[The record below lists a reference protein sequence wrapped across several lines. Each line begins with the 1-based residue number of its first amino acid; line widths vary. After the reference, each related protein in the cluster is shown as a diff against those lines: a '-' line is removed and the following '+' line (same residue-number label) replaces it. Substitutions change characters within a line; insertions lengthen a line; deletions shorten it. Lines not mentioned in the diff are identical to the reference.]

1 MCRHPL
7 GVTEAPAK
15 QLPLFMEDAPRW
27 RILGGQGQGTLVD
40 LIRETFGPEPVQ
52 PPPPPRPV
60 PNPRVINIGDGVQ
73 VSEDDVVLVMQ
84 HANVTR
90 GEAIRALRRYD
101 GDIVNA
107 ILMLTNPDEVVP
119 RVPAV
124 RDPMRTESEDQATA
138 WFLQQMFGD
147 SGGYHW
153 NSYSDMKFRMRN
165 GMRGQD
171 YWTHLDFN
179 EIPRERDGYNSA

>member
-15 QLPLFMEDAPRW
+15 QLVERHDIVSRW
-27 RILGGQGQGTLVD
+27 MINIETEGQGD
-40 LIRETFGPEPVQ
+40 LIQEAFGPEPVQ

-107 ILMLTNPDEVVP
+107 ILMLTSPDEVTP
-119 RVPAV
+119 RPPRAP
-124 RDPMRTESEDQATA
+124 RDPMRMESDDQATA

-179 EIPRERDGYNSA
+179 EITRERDGYNSA